1 MTTQTVRPTLFL
13 IDGTAYIHRAY
24 HAIRGLTNSRG
35 LPTNAIL
42 GFTKILVKLLED
54 HHPEYAV
61 VCFDAK
67 GPTFRHQRYPE
78 YKANRPPMP
87 EDMRIQIPHIR
98 EVTKGFNLQIME
110 MPGFEAD
117 DLIGSLAQMGV
128 KSGFSVVIV
137 TGDKDFIQL
146 ISETIRIWDPM
157 KELWMDLDQVRDV
170 HGVEPEQFIDIMG
183 LSGDTADNVP
193 GVPGIGP
200 KTALALIQQY
210 KSLAGLY
217 QNIRS
222 ISSKVQQ
229 ARLIQY
235 KDQAWLSRELVTICL
250 SVPVPNDIEQFR
262 VIRPDSDKL
271 AQLFASFEFRQF
283 QQFFSRTVE
292 PVSTDYRTIL
302 TQSELNNLA
311 ETLKAAGI
319 FAIDTETTS
328 TNPMLARLV
337 GISVA
342 VQPNQAFYI
351 PIAHDYLFAPPQLD
365 LQTVLSVLGPILADP
380 TLKKIGQN
388 IKYDWIV
395 LTRCGVSIAGIF
407 ADTMIASY
415 LLNPSKRSHGLDQ
428 IALDFLNH
436 KNISYA
442 DVTEKGKIQGFNRVS
457 IESATPY
464 ACEDA
469 DITLRASRVLLPKI
483 QDTGLMDLFNQVEM
497 PLAGVLMKM
506 EMRGIHV
513 DQNRLRLLSASF
525 QDQLSDLEDKIYD
538 LAEERFNIQSHQ
550 QLGHILF
557 EKLRLPVHKKTHK
570 KTGYSTDVDVLT
582 SLAEHHKLPEL
593 VLRHRTL
600 SKLKSTYAD
609 ALIGMIHPKTGRI
622 HTSYNQTVTAT
633 GRLSSSDPNLQ
644 NIPIRTEEGRDI
656 RRAFVPTS
664 GFRMVAADY
673 SQIELRILAH
683 CSDDPILIQSFLENQ
698 DIHTRTASEVFQVA
712 PDQVTPELRRQAKVI
727 NFGILYGMGAFSL
740 SKELGISQ
748 KMAKTYIDH
757 YFDRYR
763 GVKTFIDRT
772 IQEVRISRQ
781 TSTLLGRIRLL
792 SDINSTNTV
801 IRQFAERIA
810 VNTPIQGTAADLI
823 KIAMIRMDQA
833 MGVRKMASAMLL
845 TVHDELVFE
854 VPNNELDDLMR
865 LVTDIMENVWELK
878 VPLKV
883 NIAVGDNWAE
893 AH

>member
-1 MTTQTVRPTLFL
+1 MTIQTVRPVLYL

-87 EDMRIQIPHIR
+87 DDMRIQIPHIR

-117 DLIGSLAQMGV
+117 DLIGSLARMGV

-157 KELWMDLDQVRDV
+157 KELWTDLDQVREV

-210 KSLAGLY
+210 NSMAGLY
-217 QNIRS
+217 QNIGS

-283 QQFFSRTVE
+283 QQFFSKTVE
-292 PVSTDYRTIL
+292 PVSTDYRAIL
-302 TQSELNNLA
+302 TQSELNHLA

-365 LQTVLSVLGPILADP
+365 LQTVLSVLGPILADR
-380 TLKKIGQN
+380 TIKKIGQN

-428 IALDFLNH
+428 IALDFLSH

-457 IESATPY
+457 VESATPY

-538 LAEERFNIQSHQ
+538 LADERFNIQSHQ

-557 EKLRLPVHKKTHK
+557 EKLKLPVHKKTHK

-609 ALIGMIHPKTGRI
+609 ALIGMIHPETGRI